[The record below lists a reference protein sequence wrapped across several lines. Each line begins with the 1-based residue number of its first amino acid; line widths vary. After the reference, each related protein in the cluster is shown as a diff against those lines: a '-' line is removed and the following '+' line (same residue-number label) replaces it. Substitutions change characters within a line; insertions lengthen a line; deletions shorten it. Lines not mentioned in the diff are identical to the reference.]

1 MCNLRFFLK
10 MKIKNILNHMY
21 VYYCQF
27 VFVFS
32 FPLLVTLKLKQIVIL
47 ILYSSMHL
55 NTKN

>member
-1 MCNLRFFLK
+1 MCNLRIFLE
-10 MKIKNILNHMY
+10 MKIKNILNRMY

-27 VFVFS
+27 IFVFS
-32 FPLLVTLKLKQIVIL
+32 FPLLLTLKLKQIVIL